1 MERMLKNRYIPY
13 GYTMENGDIVIE
25 QNEAKT
31 IRYIFETYIAGATL
45 KDIADRLTAQQVVYS
60 EKKTEWNKARVMRIL
75 DNVKYLGDETFP
87 QIIDEGLFAE
97 AARQKTARQRT
108 TPADHEQEIHVLK
121 GYIVCGKC
129 GCVMKR
135 RVEKKCKYKER
146 WYCSNPECDNNVH
159 IRDTVILKKV
169 QTLTMRMVEGN
180 YSPEE
185 RKMPTTDTSDTL
197 RIKSELED
205 ELSRPNINAQ
215 RALELCIELVQT
227 QYEGIQSIP
236 GIRAN
241 LNEGKETLS
250 QLLERTVDKIIL
262 YEDGAAELVTK
273 SNIRIKEGG

>member
-1 MERMLKNRYIPY
+1 MLKNRYIPY

-87 QIIDEGLFAE
+87 QIIDERLFAE
-97 AARQKTARQRT
+97 ASRQKTARQKT
-108 TPADHEQEIHVLK
+108 TPADSEQEIHVLK

-215 RALELCIELVQT
+215 RALELCIELIQI

-241 LNEGKETLS
+241 LSEGKETLS

>member
-1 MERMLKNRYIPY
+1 MLKNRYIPY

-25 QNEAKT
+25 QSEAKI
-31 IRYIFETYIAGATL
+31 IRYIFETYIAGAAL

-75 DNVKYLGDETFP
+75 DNVKYLGDDTFP
-87 QIIDEGLFAE
+87 QIIDEGLFVE

-108 TPADHEQEIHVLK
+108 TPVDTEQEIHVLK

-135 RVEKKCKYKER
+135 RVERKCKYKER
-146 WYCSNPECDNNVH
+146 WYCSNPDCDNNVH

-169 QTLTMRMVEGN
+169 QTLTMRMVEDD
-180 YSPEE
+180 YTPEE

-205 ELSRPNINAQ
+205 ELDRPNVNAQ
-215 RALELCIELVQT
+215 RALELCIELVQI

-241 LNEGKETLS
+241 VREGKENLS

-273 SNIRIKEGG
+273 SNIKIKEGG

>member
-1 MERMLKNRYIPY
+1 MLKNRYIPY

-25 QNEAKT
+25 QSEAKI

-45 KDIADRLTAQQVVYS
+45 KDIADRLTAEQVVYS

-75 DNVKYLGDETFP
+75 DNVKYLGDDTFP

-108 TPADHEQEIHVLK
+108 TPADTEQEIHVLK

-135 RVEKKCKYKER
+135 RVERKCKYKER
-146 WYCSNPECDNNVH
+146 WYCSNPDCDNNVH

-169 QTLTMRMVEGN
+169 QTLTMRMVEDD
-180 YSPEE
+180 YTPEE

-197 RIKSELED
+197 KIKSELED
-205 ELSRPNINAQ
+205 ELDRPNVNAQ
-215 RALELCIELVQT
+215 RALELCIELVQI

-241 LNEGKETLS
+241 VREGKENLS

-273 SNIRIKEGG
+273 SNIKIKEGG

>member
-1 MERMLKNRYIPY
+1 MLKNRYIPY

-75 DNVKYLGDETFP
+75 DNVKCLGDETFP
-87 QIIDEGLFAE
+87 QIIDERLFAE
-97 AARQKTARQRT
+97 ASRQKTARQKT
-108 TPADHEQEIHVLK
+108 TPADSEQEIHVLK
-121 GYIVCGKC
+121 GNIVCGKC

-180 YSPEE
+180 YTPEE
-185 RKMPTTDTSDTL
+185 RKMPSTDTSDTL

-205 ELSRPNINAQ
+205 ELNRPNINAQ

-241 LNEGKETLS
+241 LNEGKENLS

>member
-1 MERMLKNRYIPY
+1 MLKNRYIPY

-25 QNEAKT
+25 QSEAKI

-75 DNVKYLGDETFP
+75 DNVKYLGDDTFP

-108 TPADHEQEIHVLK
+108 TPADTEQEIHVLK

-135 RVEKKCKYKER
+135 RVERKCKYKER
-146 WYCSNPECDNNVH
+146 WYCSNPDCDNNVH

-169 QTLTMRMVEGN
+169 QTLTMRMVEDD
-180 YSPEE
+180 YTPEE

-205 ELSRPNINAQ
+205 ELDRPNVNAQ
-215 RALELCIELVQT
+215 RALELCIELVQI

-241 LNEGKETLS
+241 VREGKENLS

-273 SNIRIKEGG
+273 SNIKIKEGG